1 MNILVTNDDGFES
14 KGIAVLAKIMKKYGN
29 VAVVAPFSAQS
40 GMSMAV
46 SLGAPRIAFREIESS
61 AFTGADGEEHTERW
75 ACLDATP
82 ASCVKFALST
92 PWLGWRPD
100 VIVSGINHGANTSV
114 ASCYSGT
121 LGATAEAAVNHIL
134 GIGISLCDHNPD
146 ADFSQVEKYFPGIFE
161 KLTELPRHSYMT
173 YYNVN
178 FPSVPADEIKGVRAG
193 YMGRG
198 HWVKEFR
205 SLDDVETAAAALKEV
220 QTGSHSGETDRDA
233 AGDAAVKMY
242 KMIGDFCSE
251 ADNSADA
258 DHLLTDNGY
267 ISIVPHTIDSTDYE
281 QLGILNGVTF

>member
-1 MNILVTNDDGFES
+1 MNILITNDDGFES
-14 KGIAVLAKIMKKYGN
+14 KGIAVLTKMMKKYGN

-46 SLGAPRIAFREIESS
+46 SLGAEKIAFKEIESS
-61 AFTGADGEEHTERW
+61 TFVGEDGLEHTERW
-75 ACLDATP
+75 AYLDATP
-82 ASCVKFALST
+82 ASCVKFAMST
-92 PWLGWRPD
+92 PWLGWKPD

-134 GIGISLCDHNPD
+134 GIGVSLCDHNPD
-146 ADFSQVEKYFPGIFE
+146 ADFSQIEKYFPGIFE
-161 KLTELPRHSYMT
+161 KLVELPRHSYMT

-198 HWVKEFR
+198 RWVKEFR
-205 SLDDVETAAAALKEV
+205 SLDEAEAIAASLNDAP
-220 QTGSHSGETDRDA
+220 TGDPSEKPE
-233 AGDAAVKMY
+233 VKMY
-242 KMIGDFCSE
+242 KLVGNFSSDT
-251 ADNSADA
+251 DNSADA

-267 ISIVPHTIDSTDYE
+267 VSIVPHTIDSTDYE
-281 QLGILNGVTF
+281 QLKILSEVAF

>member
-1 MNILVTNDDGFES
+1 MNILITNDDGFES
-14 KGIAVLAKIMKKYGN
+14 KGIAVLTKMMKKYGN
-29 VAVVAPFSAQS
+29 VAVIAPFSAQS

-46 SLGAPRIAFREIESS
+46 SLGAEKIAFKEIESS
-61 AFTGADGEEHTERW
+61 TFVGEDGLEHTERW
-75 ACLDATP
+75 AYLDATP
-82 ASCVKFALST
+82 ASCVKFAMST
-92 PWLGWRPD
+92 PWLGWKPD

-134 GIGISLCDHNPD
+134 GIGVSLCDHNPD
-146 ADFSQVEKYFPGIFE
+146 ADFSQIEKYFPGIFE
-161 KLTELPRHSYMT
+161 KLVELPRHSYMT

-198 HWVKEFR
+198 RWIKEFR
-205 SLDDVETAAAALKEV
+205 SLDEAEAIAASLNGAP
-220 QTGSHSGETDRDA
+220 TGDPSEKPA
-233 AGDAAVKMY
+233 EKMY
-242 KMIGDFCSE
+242 KLVGNFSSD

-267 ISIVPHTIDSTDYE
+267 VSIVPHTIDSTDYE
-281 QLGILNGVTF
+281 QLRILSEVAF

>member
-14 KGIAVLAKIMKKYGN
+14 KGIAVLTKMMKKYGN
-29 VAVVAPFSAQS
+29 VAVIAPFSAQS

-46 SLGAPRIAFREIESS
+46 SLGAEKIAFKEIESS
-61 AFTGADGEEHTERW
+61 TFVGEDGLEHTERW
-75 ACLDATP
+75 AYLDATP
-82 ASCVKFALST
+82 TSCVKFAMST
-92 PWLGWRPD
+92 PWLGWKPD

-134 GIGISLCDHNPD
+134 GIGVSLCDHNPD
-146 ADFSQVEKYFPGIFE
+146 ADFSQIEKYFPGIFE
-161 KLTELPRHSYMT
+161 KLVELPRHSYMT

-198 HWVKEFR
+198 RWVKEFR
-205 SLDDVETAAAALKEV
+205 SLDEAEAIAASLNGAP
-220 QTGSHSGETDRDA
+220 TGDPSEKPA
-233 AGDAAVKMY
+233 EKMY
-242 KMIGDFCSE
+242 KLVGNFSSDT
-251 ADNSADA
+251 DNSSDA

-267 ISIVPHTIDSTDYE
+267 ASIVPHTIDSTDYE
-281 QLGILNGVTF
+281 QLKILSEVAF

>member
-1 MNILVTNDDGFES
+1 MNILITNDDGFES
-14 KGIAVLAKIMKKYGN
+14 KGIAVLTKMMKKYGN

-46 SLGAPRIAFREIESS
+46 SLGAEKIAFKEIESS
-61 AFTGADGEEHTERW
+61 TFVGEDGLEHTERW
-75 ACLDATP
+75 AYLDATP
-82 ASCVKFALST
+82 ASCVKFAMST
-92 PWLGWRPD
+92 PWLGWKPD

-134 GIGISLCDHNPD
+134 GIGVSLCDHNPD
-146 ADFSQVEKYFPGIFE
+146 ADFSQTEKYFPGIFE
-161 KLTELPRHSYMT
+161 KLVELPRHSYMT

-198 HWVKEFR
+198 RWVKEFR
-205 SLDDVETAAAALKEV
+205 SLDEAEAIAASLNGAP
-220 QTGSHSGETDRDA
+220 TGDPSEKP
-233 AGDAAVKMY
+233 AVKMY
-242 KMIGDFCSE
+242 KLVGNFSSDT
-251 ADNSADA
+251 DNSADA

-267 ISIVPHTIDSTDYE
+267 VSIVPHTIDSTDYE
-281 QLGILNGVTF
+281 QLKILSEMAF

>member
-1 MNILVTNDDGFES
+1 MNILITNDDGFES
-14 KGIAVLAKIMKKYGN
+14 KGIAVLTKMMKKYGN

-46 SLGAPRIAFREIESS
+46 SLGAEKIAFKEIESS
-61 AFTGADGEEHTERW
+61 TFVGEDGLEHTERW
-75 ACLDATP
+75 AYLDATP
-82 ASCVKFALST
+82 ASCVKFAMST
-92 PWLGWRPD
+92 PWLSWKPD

-134 GIGISLCDHNPD
+134 GIGVSLCDHNPD
-146 ADFSQVEKYFPGIFE
+146 ADFSQIEKYFPGIFE
-161 KLTELPRHSYMT
+161 KLVELPRHSYMT

-198 HWVKEFR
+198 RWVKEFR
-205 SLDDVETAAAALKEV
+205 SLDEAEAIAASLNGAP
-220 QTGSHSGETDRDA
+220 TGDPSEKP
-233 AGDAAVKMY
+233 AVKMY
-242 KMIGDFCSE
+242 KLVGNFSSDT
-251 ADNSADA
+251 DNSADA

-267 ISIVPHTIDSTDYE
+267 VSIVPHTIDSTDYE
-281 QLGILNGVTF
+281 QLKILSEVAF

>member
-1 MNILVTNDDGFES
+1 MNILITNDDGFES
-14 KGIAVLAKIMKKYGN
+14 KGIAVLTKMMKKYGN

-46 SLGAPRIAFREIESS
+46 SLGAEKIAFKEIESS
-61 AFTGADGEEHTERW
+61 SFVGEDGLEHTERW
-75 ACLDATP
+75 AYLDATP
-82 ASCVKFALST
+82 ASCVKFAMST
-92 PWLGWRPD
+92 PWLGWKPD

-134 GIGISLCDHNPD
+134 GIGVSLCDHNPD
-146 ADFSQVEKYFPGIFE
+146 ADFSQIEKYFPGIFE
-161 KLTELPRHSYMT
+161 KLVELPRHSYMT

-198 HWVKEFR
+198 RWVKEFR
-205 SLDDVETAAAALKEV
+205 SLDDAEAIAASLNGAP
-220 QTGSHSGETDRDA
+220 TGDPSEKP
-233 AGDAAVKMY
+233 AVKMY
-242 KMIGDFCSE
+242 KLVGNFSSDT
-251 ADNSADA
+251 DNSADA

-267 ISIVPHTIDSTDYE
+267 VSIVPHTIDSTDYE
-281 QLGILNGVTF
+281 QLKILSEVAF

>member
-1 MNILVTNDDGFES
+1 MNILITNDDGFES
-14 KGIAVLAKIMKKYGN
+14 KGIAVLTKMMKKYGN

-46 SLGAPRIAFREIESS
+46 SLGAEKIAFKEIESS
-61 AFTGADGEEHTERW
+61 TFVGEDGLEHTERW
-75 ACLDATP
+75 AYLDATP
-82 ASCVKFALST
+82 ASCVKFAMST
-92 PWLGWRPD
+92 PWLGWKPD

-134 GIGISLCDHNPD
+134 GIGVSLCDHNPD
-146 ADFSQVEKYFPGIFE
+146 ADFSQIEKYFPGIFE
-161 KLTELPRHSYMT
+161 KLVELPRHSYMT

-198 HWVKEFR
+198 RWVKEFR
-205 SLDDVETAAAALKEV
+205 SLDEAEAIAASLNGAP
-220 QTGSHSGETDRDA
+220 TGDPSEKP
-233 AGDAAVKMY
+233 AVKMY
-242 KMIGDFCSE
+242 KLVGNFSSD

-267 ISIVPHTIDSTDYE
+267 VSIVPHTIDSTDYE
-281 QLGILNGVTF
+281 QLNILSEVAF

>member
-1 MNILVTNDDGFES
+1 MNILITNDDGFES
-14 KGIAVLAKIMKKYGN
+14 KGIAVLTKMMKKYGN

-46 SLGAPRIAFREIESS
+46 SLGAEKIAFKEIESS
-61 AFTGADGEEHTERW
+61 TFVGEDGLEHTERW
-75 ACLDATP
+75 AYLDATP
-82 ASCVKFALST
+82 ASCVKFAMST
-92 PWLGWRPD
+92 PWLGWKPD

-134 GIGISLCDHNPD
+134 GIGVSLCDHNPD
-146 ADFSQVEKYFPGIFE
+146 ADFSQIEKYFPGIFE
-161 KLTELPRHSYMT
+161 KLVELPRHSYMT

-198 HWVKEFR
+198 RWVKEFR
-205 SLDDVETAAAALKEV
+205 SLDEAEAIAASLNGAP
-220 QTGSHSGETDRDA
+220 TGDPSEKPA
-233 AGDAAVKMY
+233 IKMY
-242 KMIGDFCSE
+242 KLVGNFSSDT
-251 ADNSADA
+251 DNSADA

-267 ISIVPHTIDSTDYE
+267 VSIVPHTIDSTDYE
-281 QLGILNGVTF
+281 QLKILSEVAF

>member
-1 MNILVTNDDGFES
+1 MNILITNDDGFES
-14 KGIAVLAKIMKKYGN
+14 KGIAVLTKMMKKYGN

-46 SLGAPRIAFREIESS
+46 SLGAEKIAFKEIESS
-61 AFTGADGEEHTERW
+61 TFVGEDGLEHTERW
-75 ACLDATP
+75 AYLDATP
-82 ASCVKFALST
+82 ASCVKFAMST
-92 PWLGWRPD
+92 PWLGWKPD

-134 GIGISLCDHNPD
+134 GIGVSLCDHNPD
-146 ADFSQVEKYFPGIFE
+146 ADFSQIEKYFPGIFE
-161 KLTELPRHSYMT
+161 KLVELPRHSYMT

-198 HWVKEFR
+198 RWVKEFR
-205 SLDDVETAAAALKEV
+205 SLDEAEAIAASLNGAP
-220 QTGSHSGETDRDA
+220 TGDPSEKPE
-233 AGDAAVKMY
+233 VKMY
-242 KMIGDFCSE
+242 KLVGNFSSDT
-251 ADNSADA
+251 DNSADA

-267 ISIVPHTIDSTDYE
+267 VSIVPHTIDSTDYE
-281 QLGILNGVTF
+281 QLKILSEVTF

>member
-1 MNILVTNDDGFES
+1 MNILITNDDGFES
-14 KGIAVLAKIMKKYGN
+14 KGIAVLTKMMKKYGN

-46 SLGAPRIAFREIESS
+46 SLGAEKIAFKEIESS
-61 AFTGADGEEHTERW
+61 TFVGEDGLEHTERW
-75 ACLDATP
+75 AYLDATP
-82 ASCVKFALST
+82 ASCVKFAMST
-92 PWLGWRPD
+92 PWLGWKPD

-134 GIGISLCDHNPD
+134 CIGVSLCDHNPD
-146 ADFSQVEKYFPGIFE
+146 ADFSQIEKYFPGIFE
-161 KLTELPRHSYMT
+161 KLVELPRHSYMT

-198 HWVKEFR
+198 RWVKEFR
-205 SLDDVETAAAALKEV
+205 SLDEAEAIAASLNGAP
-220 QTGSHSGETDRDA
+220 TGDPSEKP
-233 AGDAAVKMY
+233 AVKMY
-242 KMIGDFCSE
+242 KLVGNFSSDT
-251 ADNSADA
+251 DNSADA

-267 ISIVPHTIDSTDYE
+267 VSIVPHTIDSTDYE
-281 QLGILNGVTF
+281 QLKILSEVAF

>member
-1 MNILVTNDDGFES
+1 MNILITNDDGFES
-14 KGIAVLAKIMKKYGN
+14 KGIAVLTKMMKKYGN

-46 SLGAPRIAFREIESS
+46 SLGAEKIAFKEIESS
-61 AFTGADGEEHTERW
+61 TFVGEDGLEHTERW
-75 ACLDATP
+75 AYLDATP
-82 ASCVKFALST
+82 ASCVKFAMST
-92 PWLGWRPD
+92 PWLGWKPD

-134 GIGISLCDHNPD
+134 GIGVSLCDHNPD
-146 ADFSQVEKYFPGIFE
+146 ADFSQIEKYFPGIFE
-161 KLTELPRHSYMT
+161 KLVELPRHSYMT

-198 HWVKEFR
+198 RWVKEFR
-205 SLDDVETAAAALKEV
+205 SLDEAEAIAASLNGAP
-220 QTGSHSGETDRDA
+220 TGDLSEKP
-233 AGDAAVKMY
+233 AVKMY
-242 KMIGDFCSE
+242 KLVGIFSSDT
-251 ADNSADA
+251 DNSADA

-267 ISIVPHTIDSTDYE
+267 VSIVPHTIDSTDYE
-281 QLGILNGVTF
+281 QLKILSEVAF